1 MAKDRWRKEWDAVES
16 QQTGRESY
24 QPESLC
30 LHQLRLLV
38 QFASPSEQ
46 SDIVRL
52 SRFTERFLNYLS
64 QEKALPRKPSEAWIT
79 PLTML
84 GRLTIRAITEIG
96 ADNPTLVPFD
106 QFLNLFINL
115 AYIIPDRIS
124 GSGYYK
130 ALLVAVNSWSR
141 TSSYNARRVE
151 KAVCA
156 LLESNNALTSS
167 RRATKADHKA
177 SYSVYNGFAWGF
189 LSSSTISSA
198 IDLNKLTGIVDYPAL
213 TTAIGDGISNLPKL
227 SRQEVLWLL
236 AHYIYFGRR
245 SLREASYVE
254 VVAKLISYCAA
265 DIESRMHVSKR
276 FDVSDEEPLPH
287 FVEEQLLSLIDQD
300 SVARLINL
308 LEDSPGATKPEAPQQ
323 ASSLATYVLTLLRV
337 FPRRADDIRMWLFMG
352 GARKQSDGNRTP
364 AVKFFYESIRRSA
377 VFTSISREPKE
388 VGSAA
393 SSISIILLIV
403 EC

>member
-16 QQTGRESY
+16 QQSGRGSYES
-24 QPESLC
+24 ESLC
-30 LHQLRLLV
+30 LHQLQLLV

-46 SDIVRL
+46 SDIERL
-52 SRFTERFLNYLS
+52 SRFTGKFLTHRS
-64 QEKALPRKPSEAWIT
+64 RGVFSETWIT
-79 PLTML
+79 PLTMFA
-84 GRLTIRAITEIG
+84 RLMIRAIIEFG

-106 QFLNLFINL
+106 HFLDLFVDL

-124 GSGYYK
+124 GSDYYK

-151 KAVCA
+151 KAVIA
-156 LLESNNALTSS
+156 LLESNSASTTP
-167 RRATKADHKA
+167 RRITESNHKA
-177 SYSVYNGFAWGF
+177 AYSVYTGFAWGF

-198 IDLNKLTGIVDYPAL
+198 IDLNKLSGLVDFL
-213 TTAIGDGISNLPKL
+213 TLTKVIGDGISRLSVL

-245 SLREASYVE
+245 SSRGAPYVE
-254 VVAKLISYCAA
+254 VISKLISYCAA

-276 FDVSDEEPLPH
+276 FDTSDDEPLPH
-287 FVEEQLLSLIDQD
+287 FLEEQFLSLIDQD
-300 SVARLINL
+300 SVARLINF
-308 LEDSPGATKPEAPQQ
+308 LEDSPGSTESDAPQH

-352 GARKQSDGNRTP
+352 GSRKQPDRGRLP

-377 VFTSISREPKE
+377 VFRSISREPKE

-393 SSISIILLIV
+393 SSKPIIF
-403 EC
+403 